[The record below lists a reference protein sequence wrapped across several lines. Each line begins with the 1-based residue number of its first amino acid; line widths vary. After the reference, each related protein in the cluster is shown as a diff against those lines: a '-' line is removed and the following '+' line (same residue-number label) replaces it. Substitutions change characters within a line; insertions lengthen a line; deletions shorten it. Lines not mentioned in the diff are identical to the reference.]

1 MLYYNPEKNTV
12 EQEQISIVLGKN
24 FVISFQEDASR
35 DVFNSLREK
44 LKLATSRLRQA
55 GADYLCYTMLDL
67 IVDHYF
73 LVMEKLGDQIEALE
87 EEVVRNSIPAIIGKN

>member
-1 MLYYNPEKNTV
+1 MP
-12 EQEQISIVLGKN
+12 
-24 FVISFQEDASR
+24 SR

-44 LKLATSRLRQA
+44 LKLSNSRLRQA

-73 LVMEKLGDQIEALE
+73 IVMENLGDQIEDLGRRSGE
-87 EEVVRNSIPAIIGKN
+87 KLNTAIIGKN